1 MPYTMLDHIAAVG
14 MACGIVG
21 AILVSSPS
29 RDMRRRGFAVWI
41 IGNAAWVA
49 FSCAIDSPWM
59 LIMFAFYWAT
69 AAYGYWSNR
78 K

>member
-1 MPYTMLDHIAAVG
+1 MPYTMLDHIAAIG
-14 MACGIVG
+14 MAYGIMG
-21 AILVSSPS
+21 AILVGSPS
-29 RDMRRRGFAVWI
+29 RDMRRHGFALWI
-41 IGNAAWVA
+41 IGNAAWIA
-49 FSCAIDSPWM
+49 FSYLTGNPWM